1 MGAAR
6 TQGVELV
13 VDIDQEHLCA
23 VNTLNLEL
31 LLLAGLEL
39 QGCKALELEFPGH
52 G

>member
-23 VNTLNLEL
+23 GKTLDLEL
-31 LLLAGLEL
+31 LLLAGFEL
-39 QGCKALELEFPGH
+39 QGCEALELEFLGH